1 MVDLRGKAYYRLAI
15 EIESEYSNVLVEIS
29 EEETKEQQYF
39 FDKQLLNLF
48 KQTMLII
55 HYSLASILRVKL
67 SNSNFKFFIFLPLR
81 FLRPYFLANLVFLGT
96 AF

>member
-1 MVDLRGKAYYRLAI
+1 MNAFMFTRFMVDLRGKAYYRLAI

-48 KQTMLII
+48 KQPALMI
-55 HYSLASILRVKL
+55 
-67 SNSNFKFFIFLPLR
+67 NQ
-81 FLRPYFLANLVFLGT
+81 
-96 AF
+96 

>member
-1 MVDLRGKAYYRLAI
+1 MNAFMFTRFMVDLRGKNYYRLAI

-48 KQTMLII
+48 KQPALMI
-55 HYSLASILRVKL
+55 
-67 SNSNFKFFIFLPLR
+67 NQ
-81 FLRPYFLANLVFLGT
+81 
-96 AF
+96 